1 VGIACSLHKIL
12 PVSWSELNIQGMSL
26 PLIIHIKKTG
36 NEFSSTMDSKQ
47 GATNI
52 PLALLHFMDNQL
64 A

>member
-1 VGIACSLHKIL
+1 VGIACSFAQDITG
-12 PVSWSELNIQGMSL
+12 SWSELNIQGMSL

-52 PLALLHFMDNQL
+52 PLGTTTFYG
-64 A
+64 